1 MSGAPKE
8 MERTPSADQATSQE
22 RRVSIV
28 PATAARPPTVAVVII
43 YNTHGT
49 HEAFGLVGPAAV
61 LSVKAPRQCGFGLGD
76 HPMKDCCRRLDRI
89 DHVDR
94 FPGIND
100 RGVEIPHRSRRGIT
114 SALGMHFCFQHLFS
128 VVPFSPER
136 VSERAAGIVGR

>member
-1 MSGAPKE
+1 
-8 MERTPSADQATSQE
+8 
-22 RRVSIV
+22 
-28 PATAARPPTVAVVII
+28 
-43 YNTHGT
+43 
-49 HEAFGLVGPAAV
+49 
-61 LSVKAPRQCGFGLGD
+61 
-76 HPMKDCCRRLDRI
+76 MKDCCRRLDRM

-136 VSERAAGIVGR
+136 VSERAAGIVGRPIHPSRPIEHRRAKRVVATAGGALARA